1 MDIALCTL
9 RGNELSFAGAN
20 NPLWIIRNG
29 ELLETRG
36 DSQPIGRFDQ
46 SKPFTTHEFE
56 LQKGD
61 TIYIFSDGF
70 ADQFGGEKGKKF
82 KKLNFKKLL
91 LSIEDKPIAE
101 HKKIIEETFDS
112 WKGELEQID
121 DVCVMGVRV

>member
-1 MDIALCTL
+1 MV
-9 RGNELSFAGAN
+9 NYSK
-20 NPLWIIRNG
+20 
-29 ELLETRG
+29 LER
-36 DSQPIGRFDQ
+36 QPTNRKFDH
-46 SKPFTTHEFE
+46 SKPFNTHEFE

-91 LSIEDKPIAE
+91 LSLEGKPMDEQCKVIQ
-101 HKKIIEETFDS
+101 ETFDN
-112 WKGELEQID
+112 WKGKIEQVD